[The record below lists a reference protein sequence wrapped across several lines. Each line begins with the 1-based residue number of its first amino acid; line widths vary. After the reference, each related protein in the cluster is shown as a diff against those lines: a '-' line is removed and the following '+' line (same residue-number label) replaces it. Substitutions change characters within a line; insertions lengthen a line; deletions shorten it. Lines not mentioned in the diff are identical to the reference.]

1 MKRILIGTAA
11 MVLAWASCLAQ
22 PTAAPVTPPALKI
35 KPLAEKK
42 LAELPAGPLYW
53 RVENFAALE
62 QAQAAAG
69 PTGLAVQA
77 AGKVWLLTLG
87 TKGGATAGATPVA
100 EVGPL
105 PYVVASQYLLRI
117 NEASGPPGAVTSVHT
132 HPGSET
138 FFVLAGETSS
148 RSPHGV
154 LRVPAGK
161 AVTGLGADVPM
172 QVSSS
177 GAVDLHSLVMF
188 VVDATKPFSSPA
200 HLP

>member
-1 MKRILIGTAA
+1 MNRFLIGAA
-11 MVLAWASCLAQ
+11 VVLATASSLAQ
-22 PTAAPVTPPALKI
+22 TAAPAAPPALVI

-42 LAELPAGPLYW
+42 LAELPVGPLYW
-53 RVENFAALE
+53 RVENFATLE

-77 AGKVWLLTLG
+77 AGKAWLLTLG
-87 TKGGATAGATPVA
+87 PKGGATAGATPVA

-105 PYVVASQYLLRI
+105 PKVEASQYLLRI
-117 NEASGPPGAVTSVHT
+117 NEARGAPGSVTPVHT

-138 FFVLAGETSS
+138 FYVLSGETSS

-154 LRVPAGK
+154 LRVAAGT

-177 GAVDLHSLVMF
+177 GAADLHSLVMF
-188 VVDATKPFSSPA
+188 VVDANRPFSSPA
-200 HLP
+200 QLH

>member
-1 MKRILIGTAA
+1 MMKRFLIGAA
-11 MVLAWASCLAQ
+11 MVLAWATCLAQ
-22 PTAAPVTPPALKI
+22 PTTAPALKI

-42 LAELPAGPLYW
+42 VAELPAGPLYW

-77 AGKVWLLTLG
+77 AGKVWLLTLSA
-87 TKGGATAGATPVA
+87 KGGATPGATPVA

-105 PYVVASQYLLRI
+105 PKVVASQYLLRI
-117 NEASGPPGAVTSVHT
+117 NEASGPPGAVTPVHT

-138 FFVLAGETSS
+138 FYVLAGETSS

-154 LRVPAGK
+154 LRVPAGT

-200 HLP
+200 HMP

>member
-1 MKRILIGTAA
+1 MKRFLIGAA
-11 MVLAWASCLAQ
+11 VILVWASCVAQ
-22 PTAAPVTPPALKI
+22 PATAPAMPPVLKI
-35 KPLAEKK
+35 RPLVEKK
-42 LAELPAGPLYW
+42 IAELPAGPLYW
-53 RVENFAALE
+53 RVENFDSLE

-77 AGKVWLLTLG
+77 AGKVWLLTLAA
-87 TKGGATAGATPVA
+87 KGGATAGATPVA

-105 PYVVASQYLLRI
+105 PAVQASQYLLRI
-117 NEASGPPGAVTSVHT
+117 NEASGPPGALTPVHT

-177 GAVDLHSLVMF
+177 GAADLHSLVMF
-188 VVDATKPFSSPA
+188 VVDANKPFSSPA

>member
-1 MKRILIGTAA
+1 MKRFLIGAA
-11 MVLAWASCLAQ
+11 VILAWASCVAQ
-22 PTAAPVTPPALKI
+22 PASAPAAPPALRI
-35 KPLAEKK
+35 KPLTEKK
-42 LAELPAGPLYW
+42 IAELPAGLLYW

-62 QAQAAAG
+62 EAQAAAG

-87 TKGGATAGATPVA
+87 PKGGTTAGATPVA

-105 PYVVASQYLLRI
+105 PAVVASQYLLRV
-117 NEASGPPGAVTSVHT
+117 NEASGPPGALTPVHT

-138 FFVLAGETSS
+138 FFVLTGETSS

-177 GAVDLHSLVMF
+177 GSTDLHSLVMF
-188 VVDATKPFSSPA
+188 VVDANKPFSSPA